1 MEIVGYII
9 LAVVAV
15 CWLGAMVV
23 GMIAVFPSGILGL
36 LALLGIGL
44 LFLKVL
50 KDRIRNKEDSH
61 YSKTVE
67 K

>member
-15 CWLGAMVV
+15 FWLGAMIA
-23 GMIAVFPSGILGL
+23 GMIAVFPSGIIGI